1 MQAILI
7 AVGGY
12 IVSGLVWRLLASIGF
27 SIITI
32 GFINTVV
39 NDYINRALD
48 GFNTLM
54 PPTILNLLGVAK
66 VDVVISIWI
75 NALIFVSTYKSLKII
90 FVRK

>member
-1 MQAILI
+1 MVAPIFVGVACLGVALHSKRFKMQAILI
-7 AVGGY
+7 AVAGY

-48 GFNTLM
+48 GFNTSM
-54 PPTILNLLGVAK
+54 PLR
-66 VDVVISIWI
+66 
-75 NALIFVSTYKSLKII
+75 F
-90 FVRK
+90 

>member
-1 MQAILI
+1 MQAILV
-7 AVGGY
+7 AVAGY

-48 GFNTLM
+48 GFNTSM

-75 NALIFVSTYKSLKII
+75 NALIFVSTYKSLKFI